1 MGKRATVTG
10 VTTPPTEYRSV
21 PVGELTPHPDNAR
34 TGNVDMIAE
43 SLATNGQY
51 RPIVVQ
57 RSTMHVLAGNHTL
70 QAALALDWLTIE
82 AVIVDVD
89 DEQAKR
95 ILLVDNRANDV
106 ASYDDAA
113 LADLLRSLADT
124 DGALLGT
131 GYTADDL
138 ADLLDIL
145 TVPTLEELADSHGDH
160 DPESVW
166 PVLRFK
172 VPPTLRDRYLRLV
185 EGHPGGDDALFG
197 LLVDWAESGKV
208 A

>member
-1 MGKRATVTG
+1 MAT
-10 VTTPPTEYRSV
+10 TTPPTEYRSL
-21 PVGELTPHPDNAR
+21 PVGELVPHPDNAR
-34 TGNVDMIAE
+34 TGNIEMIAE

-57 RSTMHVLAGNHTL
+57 ASTGYVLAGNHTL
-70 QAALALDWLTIE
+70 AAARSLDWLTIE
-82 AVIVDVD
+82 AVVVDVD

-95 ILLVDNRANDV
+95 ILLVDNRSNDV
-106 ASYDDAA
+106 ASYDDRA
-113 LADLLRSLADT
+113 LADLLASLADT
-124 DGALLGT
+124 DAAFAGT
-131 GYTADDL
+131 GFTADDL
-138 ADLLDIL
+138 SDLLDIL
-145 TVPTLEELADSHGDH
+145 TVPTLEELAEEHGEH

-172 VPPTLRDRYLRLV
+172 VSPVLRDRYLRLV
-185 EGHPGGDDALFG
+185 EGYPGSDDALFA

>member
-1 MGKRATVTG
+1 MVTG
-10 VTTPPTEYRSV
+10 VIATPEYATV
-21 PVGELTPHPDNAR
+21 PVAELVPHPDNAR
-34 TGNVDMIAE
+34 TGNVEMIAD
-43 SLATNGQY
+43 SLSVHGQFK
-51 RPIVVQ
+51 PIVVQ
-57 RSTMHVLAGNHTL
+57 RSTMTVLAGNHTL
-70 QAALALDWLTIE
+70 EAARTLDWKTIE
-82 AVIVDVD
+82 VAFVDVD

-106 ASYDDAA
+106 AGYDDRA

-145 TVPTLEELADSHGDH
+145 DVPTLDQLAEEHGEH
-160 DPESVW
+160 VPESVW

-172 VPPTLRDRYLRLV
+172 VPPQVRDRYLRLV
-185 EGHPGGDDALFG
+185 EGYPGGDDTLFALV
-197 LLVDWAESGKV
+197 VDWAEAGKV

>member
-1 MGKRATVTG
+1 MTV
-10 VTTPPTEYRSV
+10 VTPPTEYATV
-21 PVGELTPHPDNAR
+21 PLDQLSPHPDNAR
-34 TGNVDMIAE
+34 TGNVEMIAE

-70 QAALALDWLTIE
+70 EAARTLDWQTIE

-89 DEQAKR
+89 DENAKR
-95 ILLVDNRANDV
+95 ILLVDNRTNDV
-106 ASYDDAA
+106 AGYDDRA

-145 TVPTLEELADSHGDH
+145 DVPTLEQLAEEHGDH
-160 DPESVW
+160 VPESVW

-172 VPPTLRDRYLRLV
+172 VPPQVRDRYLRLV
-185 EGHPGGDDALFG
+185 EGYPGGDDTLFALV
-197 LLVDWAESGKV
+197 VDWAEAGKV